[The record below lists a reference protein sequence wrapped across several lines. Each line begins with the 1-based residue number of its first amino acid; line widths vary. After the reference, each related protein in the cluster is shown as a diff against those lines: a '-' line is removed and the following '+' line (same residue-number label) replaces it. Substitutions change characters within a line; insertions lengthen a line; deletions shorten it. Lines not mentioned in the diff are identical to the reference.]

1 METSPTKSTGFRS
14 TKIMLIYKD
23 CNGNEGGDNMIYLDN
38 SATTKPR
45 KSVVE
50 SFHQAA
56 LHYFGNPSSIHG
68 LGQDGERLLRK
79 SRQQA
84 ATILQ
89 VQEDEI
95 VFTSGGTEGNNM
107 AIKGT
112 ALAHQNRGKHI
123 ITSAIEHPSVLEAC
137 QSLEMLGF
145 EVTYLP
151 VNEDGRVSIDQ
162 LQENI
167 RQDTILVSIM
177 HVNNEIGTIQ
187 PIREIGHIL
196 KNYPKIFFHV
206 DFVQGFG
213 KVPLSLKDCKIDMA
227 TISGH
232 KIHGLKGT
240 GILYIRSGVKIFT
253 LAHGGGQ
260 ERGIRSGTEN
270 VPGIVSLVKAM
281 RLQTEEQIEKSN
293 YLQGL
298 KQFLIEE
305 LSKIEDV
312 VMNTPTESAAPHIVN
327 FSVPGLK
334 PEVVIHAL
342 EENEIFI
349 STKSACS
356 SKSMDESLVL
366 AACGKEKDIS
376 TSGLRISMSYDN
388 TIEELEV
395 FLDKLKVVL
404 QKLYEIMR

>member
-1 METSPTKSTGFRS
+1 MIR
-14 TKIMLIYKD
+14 YKD
-23 CNGNEGGDNMIYLDN
+23 CRDKEGGDNVIYLDN
-38 SATTKPR
+38 SATTKPK
-45 KSVVE
+45 KSVLD
-50 SFHQAA
+50 SFQQAA

-84 ATILQ
+84 AAILQ
-89 VQEDEI
+89 VKEEEI

-107 AIKGT
+107 AIKGV

-123 ITSAIEHPSVLEAC
+123 ITSEVEHPSVLEAC
-137 QSLEMLGF
+137 KSLEKLGF

-151 VNEDGRVSIDQ
+151 VDEEGRVSVQ
-162 LQENI
+162 TLKENL
-167 RQDTILVSIM
+167 RKDTILVSIM

-187 PIREIGHIL
+187 PIEEIGRIL
-196 KNYPKIFFHV
+196 QKYPKLFFHV

-213 KVPLSLKDCKIDMA
+213 KVPLSLKESFIDMA

-240 GILYIRSGVKIFT
+240 GILYIRSGVKLYS

-260 ERGIRSGTEN
+260 ERSVRSGTEN

-281 RLQTEEQIEKSN
+281 RLHDEEKKEKPNHLQKLRN
-293 YLQGL
+293 YLL
-298 KQFLIEE
+298 TE
-305 LSKIEDV
+305 LRKIDDIV
-312 VMNTPTESAAPHIVN
+312 INTPEEDAAPHIVN
-327 FSVPGLK
+327 FSAPGLK

-342 EENEIFI
+342 EEDGIFI

-356 SKSMDESLVL
+356 SKSTDESLVL
-366 AACGKEKDIS
+366 AACGKDKDIS
-376 TSGLRISMSYDN
+376 IAGLRVSMSYQN
-388 TIEELEV
+388 TIEDLE
-395 FLDKLKVVL
+395 FFIEKLQVVL
-404 QKLYEIMR
+404 QKLKEIMR

>member
-1 METSPTKSTGFRS
+1 
-14 TKIMLIYKD
+14 
-23 CNGNEGGDNMIYLDN
+23 MIYLDN

-84 ATILQ
+84 ASILQ
-89 VQEDEI
+89 VDEDEI
-95 VFTSGGTEGNNM
+95 IFTSGGTEGNNM

-123 ITSAIEHPSVLEAC
+123 ITTEIEHPSVLEAC
-137 QSLEMLGF
+137 KSLEMLGF

-151 VNEDGRVSIDQ
+151 VNEEGRVSIDR
-162 LQENI
+162 LKDSV
-167 RQDTILVSIM
+167 RHDTILVSIM

-187 PIREIGHIL
+187 PIREIGQIL
-196 KNYPKIFFHV
+196 KDYPKIFYHV

-213 KVPLSLKDCKIDMA
+213 KVPLSLKESKVDMA

-240 GILYIRSGVKIFT
+240 GILYIRNGVKIFT
-253 LAHGGGQ
+253 LNHGGGQ
-260 ERGIRSGTEN
+260 ERGVRSGTEN

-281 RLQTEEQIEKSN
+281 RLQAEVQNEKSN
-293 YLQGL
+293 HLHEL
-298 KQFLIEE
+298 KQFLTRE
-305 LSKIEDV
+305 LNKIEDV
-312 VMNTPTESAAPHIVN
+312 RINTPAEKSAPHIVN

-356 SKSMDESLVL
+356 SKSTDESLVL
-366 AACGKEKDIS
+366 AACGREKEIT

-395 FLDKLKVVL
+395 FLNKLKEVL
-404 QKLYEIMR
+404 QKLYEVMR